1 MGQPTIAQPGTGE
14 PAATVSR
21 DAGTL
26 VFRGALMRAAITG
39 LWRQLQPLRTG
50 RAGIGRPDPGHVVN
64 RIDLSAVSRVDSA
77 GLALLAALASAGQA
91 GSRITV
97 VGAPAGLAELRMAYR
112 LDDEL
117 GFAR

>member
-1 MGQPTIAQPGTGE
+1 MGQPIAQPGMGE

-26 VFRGALMRAAITG
+26 VFRGALTRAAIAG
-39 LWRQLQPLRTG
+39 LWRQLQPLRNG
-50 RAGIGRPDPGHVVN
+50 RTGIGGPDPGRPAVSL
-64 RIDLSAVSRVDSA
+64 IDLSAVSRVDSA
-77 GLALLAALASAGQA
+77 GLALLAALAGAGQA
-91 GSRITV
+91 DSHITV
-97 VGAPAGLAELRMAYR
+97 VGAPAGLAELRTAYR